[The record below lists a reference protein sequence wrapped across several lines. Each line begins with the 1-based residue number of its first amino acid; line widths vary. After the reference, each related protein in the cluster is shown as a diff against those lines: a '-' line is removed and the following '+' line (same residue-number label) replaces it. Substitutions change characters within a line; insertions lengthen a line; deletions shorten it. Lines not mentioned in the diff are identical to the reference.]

1 MQRLGSEADF
11 LTHIRAMQTQP
22 EASRT
27 AGISKLTA
35 FIAQSLTHYSKSR
48 GFDFGADRR
57 SNVSGLSP
65 YLRHRLVLES
75 EVLEAALQRRS
86 LTAVNKF
93 VQEVFWRAYFKGWL
107 EHRPQVWLDYRASV
121 ARLLKALESDSEL
134 LHRYTRAVSGST
146 GIECFDAWV
155 AELEATGYLH
165 NHSRMWF
172 ASIWIFTLQLPWQL
186 GADFF
191 YRNLIDGDPASNTLS
206 WRWVAGLHTKGKIYL
221 ASSANIARYT
231 DNRFNPHGQL
241 ARSASPLSE
250 ARVFP
255 LHDLPAAD
263 GPPRDGDY
271 GLLITEEDAS
281 PETLPLNGPPQAVL
295 GVTATPQRSPLPVGK
310 HATEFTT
317 GAVTDALRRATQ
329 HFAVDG
335 QFAMTEDWNNLLTE
349 WARQRG
355 LKTIVTAYAPVGPV
369 AEMLAAAKQHL
380 QDEGIQLLQ
389 LRRHYDNA
397 TWPFAQGSYFKLK
410 AVIPELLDELGIR
423 SKENLFSDQREAV

>member
-1 MQRLGSEADF
+1 
-11 LTHIRAMQTQP
+11 MQTQP
-22 EASRT
+22 EASRP
-27 AGISKLTA
+27 AGVTRLNSFVDKA
-35 FIAQSLTHYSKSR
+35 VTHYAKAR

-75 EVLEAALQRRS
+75 EVLEATLQRRS
-86 LTAVNKF
+86 LPTVSKF

-107 EHRPQVWLDYRASV
+107 EHRPEVWLDYRANV
-121 ARLLKALESDSEL
+121 ARLLKKLESDSEL
-134 LHRYTRAVSGST
+134 LQRYTRAVSGAT
-146 GIECFDAWV
+146 GIDCFDAWV

-165 NHSRMWF
+165 NHARMWF

-191 YRNLIDGDPASNTLS
+191 YRHLIDGDPASNTLS

-221 ASSANIARYT
+221 AQSDNIARYT
-231 DNRFNPHGQL
+231 DNRFNPRGQL

-263 GPPRDGDY
+263 VPPRDGNY

-281 PETLPLNGPPQAVL
+281 PETLPLTGQPQAVL
-295 GVTATPQRSPLPVGK
+295 GITATPQRSPLPVGTP
-310 HATEFTT
+310 ATEFAT
-317 GAVTDALRRATQ
+317 GAVRDALRRAAQ
-329 HFAVDG
+329 HFSVDG
-335 QFAMTEDWNNLLTE
+335 QLAMSDDWKNALTQ
-349 WARQRG
+349 WARQRS

-369 AEMLAAAKQHL
+369 AEMLAASRQYL
-380 QDEGIQLLQ
+380 QDEGVQLLQ
-389 LRRHYDNA
+389 IRRHYDSA

-410 AVIPELLDELGIR
+410 AVIPELLDELGIQN
-423 SKENLFSDQREAV
+423 KENPVSGQREAV